1 MLLNDEQNLQFAN
14 DPRRVEAEKRLREA
28 VRQIQISLKFDGNA
42 DYYLNVLPP
51 KMKELEDAN
60 ENLIVIEATVEA
72 EITEKERWH
81 G

>member
-1 MLLNDEQNLQFAN
+1 MRLNNEQNIAFVN
-14 DPRRVEAEKRLREA
+14 DPRRVEAEKRLHEA

-42 DYYLNVLPP
+42 GYYLTVLPT

-60 ENLIVIEATVEA
+60 ENLILVEAAIEAELTGS
-72 EITEKERWH
+72 ERWH